1 MADVASLRSCHF
13 RNLQDLAK
21 RHADYRKDDTAKSD
35 LTNYACLRMLND
47 TGIVPVNS
55 GGSLH
60 GLEDPKNRRSFARE
74 RNQLLRLRRNR
85 LKLLPGALLHCAG

>member
-13 RNLQDLAK
+13 RNLQDPAK
-21 RHADYRKDDTAKSD
+21 RHADYRKDGTSKSD
-35 LTNYACLRMLND
+35 LTNYACLRMLKLA
-47 TGIVPVNS
+47 GVVPVNS

-60 GLEDPKNRRSFARE
+60 VLEDPEDHRSFARE

-85 LKLLPGALLHCAG
+85 LKLLPGALLHCSG

>member
-60 GLEDPKNRRSFARE
+60 GLEDPKNRRSIARE

-85 LKLLPGALLHCAG
+85 LNGLPRGVTACSG